1 MSIEII
7 TLLMFGSLVVLLAT
21 GLPIA
26 FVTGGLA
33 VLFTFFLVGPAA
45 LHLVVA
51 RIMGLMAD
59 YIMVAIPMF
68 IFMAAMLERSGVI
81 KEMYNAMYHWM
92 GPLRGGLAIGTVVI
106 CTLLAAMVGIVGA
119 AVVSMGLIAL
129 PEMLKRGYHKDIALG
144 SICAGGTLGILIPPS
159 ILFIVYAVTAGE
171 SVGRLF
177 MGGVMP
183 GLLLSGLYILYIG
196 IRSFVRPNDGPS
208 ISQQNER
215 LLSLREKFILLKV
228 LVLPVLLIVAVL
240 GTIFG
245 GIAAPTE
252 AAGVGALG
260 AILCAVIHRRFTWQ
274 TLKEA
279 SLQTVRATCMV
290 LWTIFGA
297 GSFVALYT
305 MVGGADFVRE
315 VIMGLPLG
323 PWGILIVM
331 QIFLIFMGMF
341 LDWVGILL
349 LCVPIFV
356 PIITELGFDPL
367 WFGVLYNVNMQMSF
381 LTPPFGY
388 ALFYLKGV
396 APEGVSMGDIYRA
409 IWPFL
414 ILQLIGLAL
423 CMIFPQ
429 IIMWLPG
436 IMIG

>member
-274 TLKEA
+274 SLKEA
-279 SLQTVRATCMV
+279 SLQTIRATCMV

>member
-1 MSIEII
+1 VSIELI

-33 VLFTFFLVGPAA
+33 VVLTFFLVGPAA

-51 RIMGLMAD
+51 RIFGLMSD
-59 YIMVAIPMF
+59 YILVAIPMF
-68 IFMAAMLERSGVI
+68 IFMASILERSGI
-81 KEMYNAMYHWM
+81 INDLYEAMYQWM
-92 GPLRGGLAIGTVVI
+92 GSLRGGLAIGTVAI
-106 CTLLAAMVGIVGA
+106 CTILAAMVGIIGA
-119 AVVSMGLIAL
+119 AVVAMGLIAL
-129 PEMLKRGYHKDIALG
+129 PVMLKRNYHKDIALG
-144 SICAGGTLGILIPPS
+144 CIMAGGTLGILIPPS

-177 MGGVMP
+177 MGGVLP
-183 GLLLSGLYILYIG
+183 GILLSGLYIIYIG
-196 IRSFVRPNDGPS
+196 IRCFLRPNDGPS
-208 ISQQNER
+208 IAQEMGVI
-215 LLSLREKFILLKV
+215 SLRQKLGLLKSLILPAL
-228 LVLPVLLIVAVL
+228 LVATVL
-240 GTIFG
+240 GSIFF

-260 AILCAVIHRRFTWQ
+260 AILCAVIHRRFNWQ
-274 TLKEA
+274 NLKEA
-279 SLQTVRATCMV
+279 SLQTIRATCMV

-297 GSFVALYT
+297 GAFVALYT
-305 MVGGADFVRE
+305 MLGGAEFVSE
-315 VIMGLPLG
+315 VIVGLPLG
-323 PWGILIVM
+323 RWGILIMM
-331 QIFLIFMGMF
+331 QVFLIFMGMF

-396 APEGVSMGDIYRA
+396 APEGVTTGDLYRA
-409 IWPFL
+409 VWPFL
-414 ILQLIGLAL
+414 ILQLVGLAL

-436 IMIG
+436 IMF

>member
-59 YIMVAIPMF
+59 YILVAIPMF
-68 IFMAAMLERSGVI
+68 IFMAAMLERSGI
-81 KEMYNAMYHWM
+81 IDDMYEAMYQWM
-92 GPLRGGLAIGTVVI
+92 GSLRGGLAIGTVLI
-106 CTLLAAMVGIVGA
+106 CTILAAMVGIIGA
-119 AVVSMGLIAL
+119 AVVTMGLIAL
-129 PEMLKRGYHKDIALG
+129 PVMLNRNYHKDIALG

-159 ILFIVYAVTAGE
+159 ILFIVYAVTAGV

-177 MGGVMP
+177 IGGVMP
-183 GLLLSGLYILYIG
+183 GLLLSGLYITYIG
-196 IRSFVRPNDGPS
+196 IRCFLRPNDGPS
-208 ISQQNER
+208 VSQQER
-215 LLSLREKFILLKV
+215 QAISLRQKFGLLKS
-228 LVLPVLLIVAVL
+228 LILPVLLVAMVL
-240 GTIFG
+240 GSIFG

-260 AILCAVIHRRFTWQ
+260 AILCTVIHRRFTWQ
-274 TLKEA
+274 RLKEA
-279 SLQTVRATCMV
+279 SLQTIRATCMV

-409 IWPFL
+409 IWPFV
-414 ILQLIGLAL
+414 ILQAIGLAL

-429 IIMWLPG
+429 IITWLPG
-436 IMIG
+436 LMF

>member
-1 MSIEII
+1 MSIELI
-7 TLLMFGSLVVLLAT
+7 TLLMFGSLVVLLLT

-51 RIMGLMAD
+51 RIFGLMAD
-59 YIMVAIPMF
+59 YVLVAIPMF
-68 IFMAAMLERSGVI
+68 IFMAAMLERSGI
-81 KEMYNAMYHWM
+81 IDDMYEAMYQWM
-92 GPLRGGLAIGTVVI
+92 GSLRGGLAIGTVVI
-106 CTLLAAMVGIVGA
+106 CTILAAMVGIIGA
-119 AVVSMGLIAL
+119 AVVTMGLIAL
-129 PEMLKRGYHKDIALG
+129 PVMFRRNYHKDIALG
-144 SICAGGTLGILIPPS
+144 SIMAGGTLGILIPPS
-159 ILFIVYAVTAGE
+159 ILFIVYALAAGE

-177 MGGVMP
+177 IGGVMP
-183 GLLLSGLYILYIG
+183 GILLAGLYITYIG
-196 IRSFVRPNDGPS
+196 IRCFIRPNDGPS
-208 ISQQNER
+208 MAQEGVKVI
-215 LLSLREKFILLKV
+215 SLRQKFSLLKS
-228 LVLPVLLIVAVL
+228 LILPVLLVTMVL
-240 GTIFG
+240 GSIFFG
-245 GIAAPTE
+245 LAAPTE
-252 AAGVGALG
+252 AAGIGGLG
-260 AILCAVIHRRFTWQ
+260 AILCAVVHRRFSWQ
-274 TLKEA
+274 NLKEA
-279 SLQTVRATCMV
+279 SLQTMRATCMV

-297 GSFVALYT
+297 GAFVALYT
-305 MVGGADFVRE
+305 MLGGAEFVSE
-315 VIMGLPLG
+315 VIVGLPLG
-323 PWGILIVM
+323 RWGILIVM

-396 APEGVSMGDIYRA
+396 APEGVTMGDIYRA
-409 IWPFL
+409 VWPFL
-414 ILQLIGLAL
+414 LLQLFGLAL

-436 IMIG
+436 IMF